1 MKNMKFNKV
10 LLSLILVLVFTLP
23 MLAGCSLSG
32 NNDGSK
38 LQKNDLETTIVDC
51 RYDNSSGYS
60 GYYYYIINY
69 KNNTGNSI
77 TIYKSDFI
85 VKGYDKRDG
94 HQYATFQVTT
104 LNNYTPASSKLYQSC
119 GDSFTIEANSSKTIA
134 IETYVYRDCSEG
146 VTLSLYHNSSKVAS
160 FDENDTVISNIR

>member
-1 MKNMKFNKV
+1 
-10 LLSLILVLVFTLP
+10 

-51 RYDNSSGYS
+51 RYYS
-60 GYYYYIINY
+60 GDYYYIINY
-69 KNNTGNSI
+69 KNNTENSI
-77 TIYKSDFI
+77 TIYKSDFT

-94 HQYATFQVTT
+94 HQYATFQVT
-104 LNNYTPASSKLYQSC
+104 LNNYTPASSNPYQSC
-119 GDSFTIEANSSKTIA
+119 GNSFTIEANSSKTIA
-134 IETYVYRDCSEG
+134 IETSVYVYGDYSEG